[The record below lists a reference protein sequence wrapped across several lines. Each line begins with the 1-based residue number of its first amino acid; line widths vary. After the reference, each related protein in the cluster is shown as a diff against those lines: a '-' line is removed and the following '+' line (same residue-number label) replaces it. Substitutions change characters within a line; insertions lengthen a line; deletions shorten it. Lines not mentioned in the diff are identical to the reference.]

1 MFLLAILLGSITFGV
16 SGSAQALNTL
26 SRSAP
31 VGHASKRV
39 ELPGIQDAPEFGT
52 VDIGA
57 LALRLRASS
66 ESAILASQALDTA
79 LNTVSCADLVELADL
94 AALAD
99 LAERADLAGLADLA
113 E

>member
-16 SGSAQALNTL
+16 SGSAQALDTL

-39 ELPGIQDAPEFGT
+39 ELPDIQDAPKFGT
-52 VDIGA
+52 VDVGA

-66 ESAILASQALDTA
+66 ESAIRASQA
-79 LNTVSCADLVELADL
+79 SIRRGQ
-94 AALAD
+94 
-99 LAERADLAGLADLA
+99 RASIRRGQRASIRRGQRASIRRG
-113 E
+113 